1 MSGSKNQGAGLQQ
14 DLEKTTTTVQRNGR
28 LGGFEAKMR
37 HFALEQGGQR
47 SQHLANQIINTMMIT
62 FSKICCHHRID
73 AFDGVDWFD

>member
-1 MSGSKNQGAGLQQ
+1 MSGSKKQGAGLQQ

-28 LGGFEAKMR
+28 LRGFEAKMR
-37 HFALEQGGQR
+37 HFAFALEQGGQR

-62 FSKICCHHRID
+62 ICCHHRID